1 MFCMT
6 GATRYK
12 YIPNYSDMRGGYDKL
27 CGVVRS
33 LGENPEDGTAY
44 VFVSR
49 DQKLVKIVRY
59 ESGQCQYY
67 SQRFKGNLS
76 FVRLRFEGV
85 KPVYVLQWKY
95 LVAMMSA
102 PVIKEIGVKEL
113 EYQLVLFYYVMNSVI
128 QHFLK
133 QLFWKGG

>member
-1 MFCMT
+1 MW
-6 GATRYK
+6 
-12 YIPNYSDMRGGYDKL
+12 S
-27 CGVVRS
+27 VRS

-44 VFVSR
+44 VFVSK

-76 FVRLRFEGV
+76 FRLRFEGV

-113 EYQLVLFYYVMNSVI
+113 TCYEVAA
-128 QHFLK
+128 
-133 QLFWKGG
+133 

>member
-102 PVIKEIGVKEL
+102 PVIKEIGVKEFVC
-113 EYQLVLFYYVMNSVI
+113 QIPSGI
-128 QHFLK
+128 RI
-133 QLFWKGG
+133 